1 MSQPMFRH
9 TITFFD
15 DIILHSLFTLKIKI
29 TSYTYKVTDK
39 AKTLKKII
47 DRKQAEAKYQIC
59 L

>member
-1 MSQPMFRH
+1 MSHPMFRH

-15 DIILHSLFTLKIKI
+15 DIILYSLFTLKIKI

-47 DRKQAEAKYQIC
+47 D
-59 L
+59 